1 MVALLIPAVPAS
13 STLNLDIASASEVF
27 GKFGGVLPIYTKSST
42 SAQRTLYTLD
52 LAQNLRL
59 MKIGKVLEGIALN
72 SLDIS
77 GNCNLCELCT
87 ILDICKK
94 RFGNRLT
101 LEYNDTRIIVT
112 IQQNCRFLCNH

>member
-1 MVALLIPAVPAS
+1 MVTLLIPVAPTAS
-13 STLNLDIASASEVF
+13 SLNLDIASAPKMF
-27 GKFGGVLPIYTKSST
+27 GKYGWSLPIYTECST
-42 SAQRTLYTLD
+42 STQRAFYLIDIT
-52 LAQNLRL
+52 QNPRL
-59 MKIGKVLEGIALN
+59 TEVYKILEGIALN